1 MAWPQKRSIKWM
13 SKKTYLN
20 FKHKIFRIEKQRMMK
35 NELQKAIQKFNF
47 KIKAG
52 LKYLT
57 QLKVIDPEEY
67 ISLKWGFN
75 LF

>member
-1 MAWPQKRSIKWM
+1 M

-67 ISLKWGFN
+67 ISLK
-75 LF
+75 